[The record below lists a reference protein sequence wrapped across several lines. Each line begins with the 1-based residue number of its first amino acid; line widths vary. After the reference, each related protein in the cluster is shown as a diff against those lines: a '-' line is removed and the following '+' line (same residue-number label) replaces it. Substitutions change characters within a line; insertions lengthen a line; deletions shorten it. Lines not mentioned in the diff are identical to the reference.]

1 MDYNVITAAKM
12 PELIEQVNL
21 AIQDGWL
28 PMEGGFQIQNTPES
42 STRYLQAMVKVY
54 PWSIKTMSQMIGAA
68 AAGPAQPVIDAKETA
83 LPALTKKPGA
93 TAKPAAKKTAT
104 GKKKSPAKPA
114 KKKNKR

>member
-28 PMEGGFQIQNTPES
+28 PMEGGFQVQNTPES

-68 AAGPAQPVIDAKETA
+68 AAGPAQPVIDAKEAA
-83 LPALTKKPGA
+83 LPASAKKPGA
-93 TAKPAAKKTAT
+93 SKKPPAKKPAAN
-104 GKKKSPAKPA
+104 KKKSPAKKPG
-114 KKKNKR
+114 KK